1 MRLEASRDTIRITRV
16 QGDFIHMPGRSKK
29 EGIRVARSL
38 YFALILLSLIWGGSF
53 FFIKI
58 LLPDFG
64 PWTVAFLRS
73 TFGLATITGVMLVL
87 RKPFGFRAIPWV
99 AMIIMAL
106 VNTAIPWALI
116 GFSETR
122 LTSSLASV
130 LNATTPLWTLVV
142 GVVFFRVATTR
153 MQWAGMGIAFLG
165 LLVLV
170 GVSPTALASVDLLGF
185 SCMLAATLCYAVG
198 THLSKR
204 LSGGLSMYQ
213 VTFGTL
219 ISAMAG
225 SGLMALTLERDS
237 LAPLAS
243 LPTLGAVIGL
253 GVFGSGVAYILFYFM
268 VQKEPRNSPL
278 PSRISFRPVR
288 LFGVHVAERTG
299 KLAFAGRTGVY
310 PRRGVPR
317 EPERLAQRQT
327 GSQAAGELGWF
338 WFWRWRR
345 IGSGSPPGQ
354 AVSLASDPQGVRLRQ
369 AKPFVQVD
377 PGFSTSMVPL
387 VGSWIISI
395 VAGPIST

>member
-1 MRLEASRDTIRITRV
+1 M
-16 QGDFIHMPGRSKK
+16 
-29 EGIRVARSL
+29 ARSL

-58 LLPDFG
+58 LLSDFG

-170 GVSPTALASVDLLGF
+170 GVSPTSLASVDLLGF
-185 SCMLAATLCYAVG
+185 TCMLAATLCYAVG

-243 LPTLGAVIGL
+243 LPMLGAVIGL
-253 GVFGSGVAYILFYFM
+253 GVFGSGLAYILFYFM
-268 VQKEPRNSPL
+268 VQKGTPQFATTVTYLVPASAIIWGFTLLNEPVSW
-278 PSRISFRPVR
+278 R
-288 LFGVHVAERTG
+288 L
-299 KLAFAGRTGVY
+299 LAGLVFILGGVY
-310 PRRGVPR
+310 LANRSGSRRAG
-317 EPERLAQRQT
+317 
-327 GSQAAGELGWF
+327 QAAKRQESPA
-338 WFWRWRR
+338 
-345 IGSGSPPGQ
+345 GSGSGAESEAATLPANP
-354 AVSLASDPQGVRLRQ
+354 SR
-369 AKPFVQVD
+369 
-377 PGFSTSMVPL
+377 
-387 VGSWIISI
+387 
-395 VAGPIST
+395 